1 MNIHVEYGRKEKAPL
16 GELVEVCDVALA
28 LIHER
33 AELFKLLRANAV
45 SEERDNVFNSTL
57 ERLQHLERV
66 SDQIQLALHDAMSV
80 NDCAGGIKPARINP
94 GRAFIPRRAPAD
106 RYARSTWIPVG
117 TTR

>member
-1 MNIHVEYGRKEKAPL
+1 MNIHFEYGRKEKAPL
-16 GELVEVCDVALA
+16 RELVEVCDVALA

-66 SDQIQLALHDAMSV
+66 SDQIQLALHGAMSV
-80 NDCAGGIKPARINP
+80 RDCAGGIKPVRKSQ
-94 GRAFIPRRAPAD
+94 GRAFIPDGAPAV
-106 RYARSTWIPVG
+106 R
-117 TTR
+117 